1 MLSSS
6 LLFLRFL
13 PCSFQVAACR
23 LYSSLPTCHFLVLSR
38 VSMTWKALG
47 NSAVISCWTR
57 IKLHVFIFFFF
68 PGLPGKFCRSFF
80 PPQGGDTDPWPSLLS
95 AQADSLNSHP
105 LPWADPRFPENLPPA
120 QRFLEEQELL
130 PNASSACR
138 AVSSGSHCLHRSAEI
153 WVLPSCPCGLI
164 AFLVSIIQRSAWLL
178 RCWCDLSASFPVV
191 TDLLCLLA
199 KRFLFIEN
207 VAFLWQAL

>member
-6 LLFLRFL
+6 LLFLHFL
-13 PCSFQVAACR
+13 PCSFQVAARR

-38 VSMTWKALG
+38 VSVTWKALG
-47 NSAVISCWTR
+47 NSAVISSWTR
-57 IKLHVFIFFFF
+57 IKLHVFIYFFSRTPWEVLPQLF
-68 PGLPGKFCRSFF
+68 PSPRRWYN
-80 PPQGGDTDPWPSLLS
+80 PWPSLLS
-95 AQADSLNSHP
+95 AWADSLNSHP

-138 AVSSGSHCLHRSAEI
+138 AVSSGSHCLHRSAEL